1 MMLKKLG
8 IHSITL
14 DLPFRLNHV
23 NCFLAEGDNGM
34 LLIDTGLNDEKTRER
49 WNEELKNI
57 ELKDII
63 ITHHYPDH
71 VDAAG
76 YLQNKYHTNI
86 NMGKIEEE
94 LALTH
99 VNESDVNK
107 LTEYYYKSGVPEVKG
122 REMSENTREFTSVVT
137 PYPKVTNYITEQ
149 KEYKIGNEIYKPYV
163 VPGHSDGLI
172 TFYRSEEHTSEL
184 QSRGHLV
191 C

>member
-34 LLIDTGLNDEKTRER
+34 LLTDAGLNDETARVR
-49 WNEELKNI
+49 SNEELKDI
-57 ELKDII
+57 VLKVMLM
-63 ITHHYPDH
+63 THDHPDH
-71 VDAAG
+71 VGAAG
-76 YLQNKYHTNI
+76 YLQNKSHANI
-86 NMGKIEEE
+86 PMGKIEEE

-99 VNESDVNK
+99 VAESAVNK
-107 LTEYYYKSGVPEVKG
+107 LPEYYYKSGVPEVKG

-149 KEYKIGNEIYKPYV
+149 KIGRASCRERV
-163 VPGHSDGLI
+163 
-172 TFYRSEEHTSEL
+172 
-184 QSRGHLV
+184 
-191 C
+191 